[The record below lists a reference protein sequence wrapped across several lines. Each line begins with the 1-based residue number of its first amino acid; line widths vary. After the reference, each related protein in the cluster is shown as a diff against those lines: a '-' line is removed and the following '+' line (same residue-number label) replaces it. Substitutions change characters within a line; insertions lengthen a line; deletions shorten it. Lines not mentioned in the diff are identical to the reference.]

1 MSTRTNSEN
10 NPAGLLAELA
20 RRVDGGIEVL
30 LVWHRGD
37 GLLRVLTT
45 DLRTGDAFEL
55 IARDGKEGLDA
66 FHHPFAY
73 AAARGVAYQSKA
85 RPGTE
90 AATRER
96 EVPASSTS

>member
-1 MSTRTNSEN
+1 MSTRTNNEN
-10 NPAGLLAELA
+10 TPTDVLAELA

-37 GLLRVLTT
+37 GLLRVVIN

-73 AAARGVAYQSKA
+73 AAARGVAYHSKA
-85 RPGTE
+85 RLGNE

-96 EVPASSTS
+96 EVPASSPS